1 MTMPSQNWAKRGNLR
16 GPEGPAGQ
24 KGDPGTTGATGAPGK
39 DGAAGAQGQRGP
51 GWLTPI
57 AVTGG
62 VVPDQSASIVG
73 DLIIDTSTGDFYQRT
88 A

>member
-1 MTMPSQNWAKRGNLR
+1 MTQPGQSWSKRGNLR
-16 GPEGPAGQ
+16 GPEGPSGP
-24 KGDPGTTGATGAPGK
+24 KGDPGTTGAKGDPGT
-39 DGAAGAQGQRGP
+39 ASTQGQRGP

-62 VVPDQSASIVG
+62 VVPDQASSIVG
-73 DLIIDTSTGDFYQRT
+73 DLIIDNTTGDFYQRT